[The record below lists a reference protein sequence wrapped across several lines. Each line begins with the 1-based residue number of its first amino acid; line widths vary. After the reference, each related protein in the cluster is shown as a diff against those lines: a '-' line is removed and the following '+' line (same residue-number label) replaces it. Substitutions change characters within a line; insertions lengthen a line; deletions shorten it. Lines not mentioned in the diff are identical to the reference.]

1 MIRAVLDANVFISG
15 LISRS
20 GAPGQIIDRWL
31 TEEFTLFI
39 SPDIIDERKR
49 VLEYPRLKQRI
60 SPETTG
66 ILLTALSRLAEQT
79 PGTLRLSPLQAD
91 PSDTIYLICA
101 VEAGAN
107 YLVTGNL
114 AHFQEIEQ
122 ANTDMQIISPRAFL
136 DLLENSN
143 LENKEDD
150 R

>member
-1 MIRAVLDANVFISG
+1 MIRAALDANVFVSG

-31 TEEFTLFI
+31 TEEFVLFI
-39 SPDIIDERKR
+39 TPDILDELKR

-66 ILLTALSRLAEQT
+66 VLLTALARLAEQT
-79 PGTLRLSPLQAD
+79 PGTLRLSPLEAD

-114 AHFQEIEQ
+114 AHFQEVEQ
-122 ANTDMQIISPRAFL
+122 ANIDLQIISPHAFL
-136 DLLENSN
+136 DLLENSK
-143 LENKEDD
+143 LENKEED